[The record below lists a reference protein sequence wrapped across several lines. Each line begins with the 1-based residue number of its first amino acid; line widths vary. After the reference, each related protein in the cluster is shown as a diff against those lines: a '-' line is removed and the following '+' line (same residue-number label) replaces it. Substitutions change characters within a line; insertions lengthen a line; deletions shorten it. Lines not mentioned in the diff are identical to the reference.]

1 MELPEN
7 RCDVTHRGC
16 PADDTRNSV
25 LDQLE
30 LMGGLVLLPYIMYY
44 PFKVNTDCGVFK
56 SLVHCTP
63 CTEMAIRLWFRVFM
77 QSGYLMLT
85 SLDLCL
91 SGQETGKGRGW
102 KHGTAAA
109 RPEVMAALC
118 L

>member
-1 MELPEN
+1 
-7 RCDVTHRGC
+7 
-16 PADDTRNSV
+16 
-25 LDQLE
+25 
-30 LMGGLVLLPYIMYY
+30 MYY

-56 SLVHCTP
+56 SLLHCTP
-63 CTEMAIRLWFRVFM
+63 CTEMAVRLWFRVFV

-85 SLDLCL
+85 SLDLSL
-91 SGQETGKGRGW
+91 SGQEMVKERGW

>member
-1 MELPEN
+1 M
-7 RCDVTHRGC
+7 THGGC
-16 PADDTRNSV
+16 SADDDTRNSV

-44 PFKVNTDCGVFK
+44 PFKVSTDCGVFK

-63 CTEMAIRLWFRVFM
+63 CTEMAIRLWFCVFV

-85 SLDLCL
+85 SLDLRR
-91 SGQETGKGRGW
+91 SGQETGKGRGR

-109 RPEVMAALC
+109 GPVAMAALC